1 LYAALA
7 AEKPGR
13 TQDPSPVVKA
23 AAE

>member
-7 AEKPGR
+7 AEKPSR
-13 TQDPSPVVKA
+13 IQDPSPVVKA